1 MKPFT
6 RILSGVTR
14 YFSQGF
20 DELIPSQPSKSRSLD
35 FNFPYK
41 RGTGL
46 AKMIPFGTPECR
58 ELLLQLLIYDPD
70 DRMSA
75 RQAIRHPFFREMRY
89 VRHSFPRLSRQT
101 CTAIEQVLHLFIYER
116 NEQTIAPT
124 SYYNH

>member
-1 MKPFT
+1 MVFILNLEMKPFT

-89 VRHSFPRLSRQT
+89 VRHSFLRLSRLYSNRT
-101 CTAIEQVLHLFIYER
+101 S
-116 NEQTIAPT
+116 PT
-124 SYYNH
+124 SVYNMKEMSKP